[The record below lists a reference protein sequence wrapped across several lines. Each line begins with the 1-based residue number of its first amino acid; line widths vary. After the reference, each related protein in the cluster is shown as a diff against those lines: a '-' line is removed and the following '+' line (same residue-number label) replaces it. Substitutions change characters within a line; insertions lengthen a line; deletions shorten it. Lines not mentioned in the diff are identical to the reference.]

1 MVEDSY
7 EQPSDFTPE
16 RWYSRLE
23 MVKDKSGVSPFLTGS
38 HSCIG
43 KNLSLMQLRNVIAT
57 FMTRYD
63 ISFGPNEDD
72 LAVCRD
78 MKDQFN
84 PHAGELDTCFIPRAF
99 K

>member
-1 MVEDSY
+1 
-7 EQPSDFTPE
+7 
-16 RWYSRLE
+16 
-23 MVKDKSGVSPFLTGS
+23 MVKDKSGLSPFLTEHLS
-38 HSCIG
+38 YID

-63 ISFGPNEDD
+63 ISFEPNEDD

-84 PHAGELDTCFIPRAF
+84 QHAGELDICFIPRAF